1 MAKKSTPVPGLS
13 FSWKRALDNAA
24 EAAGCPT
31 DGHPH
36 LEGRNGE
43 EDRECHPKDA
53 VGEEV
58 RCRFVQ
64 RTDNFIKFCRKSIWK
79 GRFNFYS
86 CRFRLWFLNRQGL

>member
-1 MAKKSTPVPGLS
+1 MEAGIGDK
-13 FSWKRALDNAA
+13 AA

-36 LEGRNGE
+36 LEGRNGK
-43 EDRECHPKDA
+43 EDRECHTKDA

-64 RTDNFIKFCRKSIWK
+64 QTA
-79 GRFNFYS
+79 
-86 CRFRLWFLNRQGL
+86 